1 MALGWGGLLEQ
12 SRLSAGV
19 PSEVLFLGSISDV
32 RINPWAG
39 I

>member
-1 MALGWGGLLEQ
+1 MALSWGGLLEQ

-19 PSEVLFLGSISDV
+19 PSEVLLLGFSSDV
-32 RINPWAG
+32 RINPWAS